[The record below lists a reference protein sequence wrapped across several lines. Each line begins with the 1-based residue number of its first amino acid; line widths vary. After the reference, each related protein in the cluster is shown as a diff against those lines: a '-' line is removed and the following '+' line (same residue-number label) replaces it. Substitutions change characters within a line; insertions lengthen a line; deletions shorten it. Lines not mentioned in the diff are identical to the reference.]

1 MKQLVCIFFFT
12 LHVLLLTASC
22 NNQVLPK
29 IPVTSPGTT
38 NNSTPSLTT
47 SQTVVEDISKVA
59 TSYYQAVEKQN
70 YKLAYT
76 YLDPTETKLS
86 HTAFIQ
92 EALSQDK
99 EGGTLQSYTIATFP
113 PMVVMTNMRVNIGPY
128 HVHLQF
134 KQEAGV
140 WKIVSLDGI

>member
-1 MKQLVCIFFFT
+1 MKQLVCIFFFA
-12 LHVLLLTASC
+12 LHVLLLTVSC
-22 NNQVLPK
+22 NNQTLPK
-29 IPVTSPGTT
+29 SPAHGTT
-38 NNSTPSLTT
+38 NNSMPTLST
-47 SQTVVEDISKVA
+47 SQTVAGNISKVA
-59 TSYYQAVEKQN
+59 ASYYQAIEKQN

-76 YLDPTETKLS
+76 YLDPIATKFS
-86 HTAFIQ
+86 PTTFTQ

-99 EGGTLQSYTIATFP
+99 EGGTLQSYMIATFP

-134 KQEAGV
+134 KQEGAV

>member
-22 NNQVLPK
+22 NNQTIPK
-29 IPVTSPGTT
+29 SPAHSTT
-38 NNSTPSLTT
+38 NNSTPTLST
-47 SQTVVEDISKVA
+47 SQTVAGDISKVA

-76 YLDPTETKLS
+76 YLDPVETKLS
-86 HTAFIQ
+86 HTAFVQ
-92 EALSQDK
+92 QALSQDK
-99 EGGTLQSYTIATFP
+99 EGGVLQSYMIATFP

-134 KQEAGV
+134 KQEDGV

>member
-22 NNQVLPK
+22 NNQALPK
-29 IPVTSPGTT
+29 SPAISPGTT
-38 NNSTPSLTT
+38 NNSTPTLST
-47 SQTVVEDISKVA
+47 SQTVARDISKVA
-59 TSYYQAVEKQN
+59 TSYYQAIEKQN

-76 YLDPTETKLS
+76 YLDPVETKFS
-86 HTAFIQ
+86 HAAFVQ

-99 EGGTLQSYTIATFP
+99 EGGVLQSYMIATFP

-134 KQEAGV
+134 KQEDGV